1 MSYHASPDQEIQDDK
16 FMDLQVQRPTCA
28 VPLVPDVASVRGA
41 PSHLGGIA
49 SAVGSLLGHRLEAP
63 PPRDARAQERQNA
76 NMTNADAR
84 VEPPTSLD
92 ASVLPDDASHHRSV
106 SEVGANGQVPE
117 LPHGSGNYNIHT
129 LNSNLPCGENSPQPN
144 LLPGQGIPLG

>member
-1 MSYHASPDQEIQDDK
+1 MSSNTWPEQELQDDK
-16 FMDLQVQRPTCA
+16 FMGHEVQRPTFPE
-28 VPLVPDVASVRGA
+28 PLVPDVASVRGA
-41 PSHLGGIA
+41 RSHLGGIA
-49 SAVGSLLGHRLEAP
+49 SAVGSLLGLRLEAP
-63 PPRDARAQERQNA
+63 PPRDARAQEQQNA

-117 LPHGSGNYNIHT
+117 LPHSFSAPIRGGAGCNFAS
-129 LNSNLPCGENSPQPN
+129 
-144 LLPGQGIPLG
+144 